1 MTKKS
6 KKSKRPASNG
16 ELFIANSLAF
26 GDRLKFVE
34 NARSQ
39 LINNPD
45 SFPDIEL
52 VPIATDKSV
61 NRTILTHRAILSA
74 KSPVLKQFFK
84 DVLKSPPKNTN
95 LLPPLLLRVP
105 ISFDHDTVMAFVEF
119 SYANAARLKLKNLV
133 NLISFSVCYGCTE
146 LMELC
151 KSYCRYK
158 TQNDDDKIV

>member
-61 NRTILTHRAILSA
+61 NRPILAHRAILSA

-95 LLPPLLLRVP
+95 LLPLPLRVP
-105 ISFDHDTVMAFVEF
+105 ISFDHETVMAFVEF

-133 NLISFSVCYGCTE
+133 NLISFSVCYGCIE

>member
-1 MTKKS
+1 M
-6 KKSKRPASNG
+6 P
-16 ELFIANSLAF
+16 
-26 GDRLKFVE
+26 
-34 NARSQ
+34 
-39 LINNPD
+39 
-45 SFPDIEL
+45 
-52 VPIATDKSV
+52 
-61 NRTILTHRAILSA
+61 
-74 KSPVLKQFFK
+74 PVLKQFFK
-84 DVLKSPPKNTN
+84 DVLKSPPKNNN

-105 ISFDHDTVMAFVEF
+105 ISFDHDTVVAFVEY

>member
-39 LINNPD
+39 LIHNSD

-52 VPIATDKSV
+52 VP
-61 NRTILTHRAILSA
+61 NIL
-74 KSPVLKQFFK
+74 V
-84 DVLKSPPKNTN
+84 
-95 LLPPLLLRVP
+95 
-105 ISFDHDTVMAFVEF
+105 
-119 SYANAARLKLKNLV
+119 
-133 NLISFSVCYGCTE
+133 
-146 LMELC
+146 
-151 KSYCRYK
+151 
-158 TQNDDDKIV
+158 